1 MTATL
6 ETGRATDQGGDRL
19 GVINGL
25 RGLAIL
31 SVFCYHLFSRFT
43 MPGKLEWATFGLDL
57 KISDPTNNGW
67 MGVNIFFVLSGFV
80 LLLPYARGSRAMA
93 SPADTRGFYRRRFQR
108 LMPLYYFGVLICA
121 VFVWHPQPGSA
132 EFFSDLF
139 FMGTGTFN
147 FVEDLYYPPYN
158 WVLWSLGLE
167 IWFSVL
173 FPLLVRLYLRFG
185 IGRLLLSVMALS
197 LATRIFGEFH
207 YGGAFHQDPHLDPI
221 KDSFIG
227 RLDEFVL
234 GMALCHLY
242 VKRGALSAPLARI
255 SCLLGAAGLYSA
267 CWYYDRLWTGEL
279 SRNAVPFLYYLI
291 SLGTFALAYGLLSLR
306 RGALH
311 LVFTCAPLQWLGM
324 ICYSLY
330 FWHGV
335 LILFLFKEPGHYDL
349 IPLFANIA
357 VILTVAAL
365 SYRYVEYGWKRETRE
380 LFRPAP

>member
-6 ETGRATDQGGDRL
+6 ETGPATVQGGDRL

-31 SVFCYHLFSRFT
+31 SVFCYHLFGRFT
-43 MPGKLEWATFGLDL
+43 MPGKLEWSYFGFDL
-57 KISDPTNNGW
+57 GIPDPTNNGW

-80 LLLPYARGSRAMA
+80 LLLPYARAQRKMDC
-93 SPADTRGFYRRRFQR
+93 PADTRDFYRRRFRR
-108 LMPLYYFGVLICA
+108 LMPLYYFGLLICA
-121 VFVWHPQPGSA
+121 VFFYHPPPGSA

-147 FVEDLYYPPYN
+147 FVEDLYYPQYN

-173 FPLLVRLYLRFG
+173 FPLLVRLYQRFG
-185 IGRLLLSVMALS
+185 IGRLLLGVMVVS
-197 LATRIFGEFH
+197 LGTRIFGEFH
-207 YGGAFHQDPHLDPI
+207 YGGSFNSDPHLDPI

-242 VKRGALSAPLARI
+242 VTRGALSAPVARLC
-255 SCLLGAAGLYSA
+255 CLLGAAGLYAA
-267 CWYYDRLWTGEL
+267 CWQYDRLWMGAL
-279 SRNAVPFLYYLI
+279 SRNAAPFLYYLI
-291 SLGTFALAYGLLSLR
+291 SFSTFALAYGLLSLKK
-306 RGALH
+306 GAMRLA
-311 LVFTCAPLQWLGM
+311 FTFTPMQWLGM

-335 LILFLFKEPGHYDL
+335 MMVFLFKQPDHYDL
-349 IPLFANIA
+349 LPLASNVA
-357 VILTVAAL
+357 VILGVAVL
-365 SYRYVEYGWKRETRE
+365 SYRYIEYGWKRETRE